1 MAALVGR
8 RFVALLAVMFGLVV
22 IVFALQALIPSDP
35 VRAMVGASASPQVVA
50 QERHKLGY
58 DKPLPERFADYL
70 DRLAHGNLETS
81 LRTRNPVTQDLGTF
95 APATLELALSAAVLA
110 GVLGVGLGLLL
121 VGGGRPARLLR
132 LGLIG
137 GASVPSFLTALLAI
151 LVFYSTLHLLPAS
164 GRVSDTLVVP
174 DGPTKLLLVDSLL
187 HGEPNLFWSALT
199 HLIMPAFTLALLPAL
214 AIARTLATSCE
225 QIMREDYVRT
235 ARSKGLRER
244 RVLVR
249 HALRNAAGPALTMSG
264 LQFGLLLGGIVVVEQ
279 IFAWPGLGL
288 YLDQS
293 IAYSDFPAITG
304 TTLLLGAAYV
314 IVNFTVDLAQAWA
327 DPRIR
332 TV

>member
-1 MAALVGR
+1 MASLVGR
-8 RFVALLAVMFGLVV
+8 RLVALVAVMFGLVV
-22 IVFALQALIPSDP
+22 IVFALQAVIPSDP
-35 VRAMVGASASPQVVA
+35 VRAMVGASASPAIVA
-50 QERHKLGY
+50 QERHTLGY
-58 DKPLPERFADYL
+58 DKPMPERFADYL
-70 DRLAHGNLETS
+70 DRLVHGNLETS
-81 LRTRNPVTQDLGTF
+81 LRTRNPVAEDLGTF
-95 APATLELALSAAVLA
+95 APATLELALSAAFLA
-110 GVLGVGLGLLL
+110 GVIGVGLGLLL

-132 LGLIG
+132 LVLIG
-137 GASVPSFLTALLAI
+137 GASVPTFLTALLAI
-151 LVFYSTLHLLPAS
+151 LLFYSTLHILPAS
-164 GRVSDTLVVP
+164 GRVSDTLVIP

-244 RVLVR
+244 RILVR

-279 IFAWPGLGL
+279 IYAWPGIGL

-314 IVNFTVDLAQAWA
+314 IVNFVVDLAQAWA

>member
-1 MAALVGR
+1 MAGLVGR
-8 RFVALLAVMFGLVV
+8 RTLALVAVMFGLVV
-22 IVFALQALIPSDP
+22 IVFALQAVIPSDP
-35 VRAMVGASASPQVVA
+35 VRAMVGASAPPAVVA

-58 DKPLPERFADYL
+58 DKPLPERFVDYL
-70 DRLAHGNLETS
+70 DRLVHGNLETS
-81 LRTRNPVTQDLGTF
+81 LRTRNPVTQDLATF

-132 LGLIG
+132 LILIG
-137 GASVPSFLTALLAI
+137 GASVPTFLTALLAI
-151 LVFYSTLHLLPAS
+151 LLFYSTLHLLPAS

-174 DGPTKLLLVDSLL
+174 NGPTKLLLVDSLV

-214 AIARTLATSCE
+214 AIARTLATSCQ

-244 RVLVR
+244 RVLLR

-279 IFAWPGLGL
+279 IYAWPGLGL